1 MITLNITDKT
11 LEDYDYNYM
20 EVADSETD
28 VKCFGDVVIL
38 NVNGAKIGLD
48 VSNKEQIRLFSYNQ
62 DCKLSLVDSVSDTVE
77 VNIK

>member
-1 MITLNITDKT
+1 MITLNIMDKT